1 MALAQPV
8 SQAALQVV
16 GVCGHTV
23 EVVVGEAVVSF
34 TCLPAVSG
42 PPEQGTPVFSPRDPR
57 APNTALVTEINLE
70 GLDPGTLM
78 GRTELDAEA
87 DPLIVN
93 VRAGDQIA
101 GTDLGNVLASA
112 REEGRAVRLEIG

>member
-1 MALAQPV
+1 MAVEQPV

-23 EVVVGEAVVSF
+23 DVVVGEAVVSF
-34 TCLPAVSG
+34 TCLPAVSEA
-42 PPEQGTPVFSPRDPR
+42 PEQPTPVFRPGDPG
-57 APNTALVTEINLE
+57 APNTALYLE
-70 GLDPGTLM
+70 GLDPGALM
-78 GRTELDAEA
+78 GRTELDPEA

-93 VRAGDQIA
+93 VKAGDQIA
-101 GTDLGNVLASA
+101 GTELGDVLASA